1 MRRTS
6 RTADR
11 VLAAVYQPL
20 FAAVARTGARLR
32 AHYTPRVT
40 TSLFY
45 MVATVLAVLALLFLP
60 GGRG

>member
-1 MRRTS
+1 
-6 RTADR
+6 

-32 AHYTPRVT
+32 AYYTPRVT

-45 MVATVLAVLALLFLP
+45 MVATVLVVLALLFLP
-60 GGRG
+60 GAGG